1 MPDLSRSD
9 LTEIEARFN
18 RRIAETFANARQV
31 VPLPAVRHLP
41 TLAADEGLRLA
52 RQTLAAAVE
61 SYTFRE
67 LVDAQCA
74 AFTVEY
80 LALQPPFDALFTAE
94 ELAVARQRLGIDPV
108 EEAPPPEADPV
119 ALTAA
124 LRARLLAIC
133 DAAKAEFGYDPVH
146 LRRLI
151 AECGAVDA
159 TREVLARPGL
169 AGALG
174 EFAAAGRRDL
184 SIEALALEE
193 PFTLLFSPW
202 DRSLAKA
209 HLGA

>member
-1 MPDLSRSD
+1 MPDLSD
-9 LTEIEARFN
+9 LPDLEARFN
-18 RRIAETFANARQV
+18 RRIAETFVNAKQV

-41 TLAADEGLRLA
+41 TLRADEGLRLA
-52 RQTLAAAVE
+52 RQTLANPVE
-61 SYTFRE
+61 SLTFRE
-67 LVDAQCA
+67 LVEAQCE

-80 LALQPPFDALFTAE
+80 LALQSPFDALFTE
-94 ELAVARQRLGIDPV
+94 DELAVARQRLGIT
-108 EEAPPPEADPV
+108 PPEPDEPADVDPL
-119 ALTAA
+119 ALQAA
-124 LRARLLAIC
+124 LRARLFAIC

-146 LRRLI
+146 FRRLI
-151 AECGAVDA
+151 VECGAVEA

-174 EFAAAGRRDL
+174 EFVALGRRDL

-209 HLGA
+209 HLEG